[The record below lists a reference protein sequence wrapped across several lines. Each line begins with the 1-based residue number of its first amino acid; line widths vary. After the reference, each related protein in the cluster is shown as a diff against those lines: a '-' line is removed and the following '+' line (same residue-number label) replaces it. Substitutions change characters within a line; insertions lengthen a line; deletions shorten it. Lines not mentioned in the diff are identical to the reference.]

1 MDTDKR
7 KTIELRDMSVKTL
20 KTEKEIGRGEEKTNK
35 KGTEYSK
42 TENHKRYNKCAMGLP
57 EKGEEKNTGRVF
69 PGDPVVRTLHFYC
82 WRAQV

>member
-7 KTIELRDMSVKTL
+7 KINELRDMSVKTL
-20 KTEKEIGRGEEKTNK
+20 KTEKEMGGGTNK

-42 TENHKRYNKCAMGLP
+42 IENYKRYNKCAMGLP
-57 EKGEEKNTGRVF
+57 EIGEENNTGRDF
-69 PGDPVVRTLHFYC
+69 PGGPVVRTLHFYC